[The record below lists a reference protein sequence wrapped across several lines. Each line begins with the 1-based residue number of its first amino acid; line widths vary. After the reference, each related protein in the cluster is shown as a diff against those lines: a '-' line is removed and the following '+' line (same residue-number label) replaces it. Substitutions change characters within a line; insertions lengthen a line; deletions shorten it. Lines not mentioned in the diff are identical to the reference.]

1 MLLMRLLIL
10 LMFALADML
19 KFYSELASL
28 SILGKFDDWLLAKDF
43 KAFMLKVFTLFLMSL
58 VAV

>member
-1 MLLMRLLIL
+1 
-10 LMFALADML
+10 MFALADML